1 MASLLRSI
9 VAHHGRVQQTGVRG
23 SAKKKPGCRR
33 VRGADG
39 DSGVVFPALLV
50 QSGVPA
56 GDCRTWIRCHMFA
69 CPGPGGRGWLPALP
83 NRCFQKKTRRTGRSL
98 KGFQLNRME
107 PEAIVSPPSSI
118 AKIKVEVPE
127 PARAEMKA
135 PDLLEQL
142 KKIDWFQFER
152 IVALTY
158 RKLGYTV

>member
-1 MASLLRSI
+1 
-9 VAHHGRVQQTGVRG
+9 
-23 SAKKKPGCRR
+23 
-33 VRGADG
+33 
-39 DSGVVFPALLV
+39 
-50 QSGVPA
+50 
-56 GDCRTWIRCHMFA
+56 
-69 CPGPGGRGWLPALP
+69 
-83 NRCFQKKTRRTGRSL
+83 
-98 KGFQLNRME
+98 ME